1 LADEVLRTSTAL
13 NSSEAKTLK
22 SKPRP
27 AVGAAVDV
35 RGAGGGD
42 ALDAVDAHAGE
53 AGVQAAHGD
62 LLAFAAVAARQRNA
76 GDALQRLGEVGVGE
90 LGDVLG
96 LDHVDDA
103 RGLALDVQ
111 GAGQAGAEA
120 GDDHFLDSIGIGG
133 GGRLRGVLGVGGG
146 QQGGRGQNRQ
156 RAARDETNRADA
168 SGDHDFLPDRARARF
183 LLVKQR
189 CQPVRGRSA
198 LGAFSH
204 KMRSNPI
211 S

>member
-1 LADEVLRTSTAL
+1 LRTVRAEKISVGEDVEVERA
-13 NSSEAKTLK
+13 A
-22 SKPRP
+22 
-27 AVGAAVDV
+27 AVAGAVDV
-35 RGAGGGD
+35 GRARLGR
-42 ALDAVDAHAGE
+42 ALHGVDAHAGE
-53 AGVQAAHGD
+53 GRAQAPDAD
-62 LLAFAAVAARQRNA
+62 VLAFAAVAARQRHA
-76 GDALQRLGEVGVGE
+76 RDALHRLGEVGVGE
-90 LGDVLG
+90 LADVLG